1 MNKILYAQAVYGQ
14 EEKNAVLK
22 SLENTFLSV
31 GELSVEF
38 EKRISEIF
46 VKKYVVFVNS

>member
-1 MNKILYAQAVYGQ
+1 MPRVLYAQAVYGE

-31 GELSVEF
+31 GPNSEEF
-38 EKRISEIF
+38 EKKISSVF
-46 VKKYVVFVNS
+46 GKK